1 MLGGARK
8 ASMCLVLIGFGTATT
23 LLSLYVILATSSL
36 DASVVIILA
45 LFAGLGVIMI
55 AIGLAVGIRRF
66 WLSSD
71 ERSAIVVVQKRAA
84 K

>member
-1 MLGGARK
+1 
-8 ASMCLVLIGFGTATT
+8 MCLVLIGFGTATT